1 MDTRGYE
8 APRTESAARAHYEDL
23 AGAAQ
28 TITKEVADAGTDSS
42 EAYQEFIDQSV
53 IETAQQALFG
63 SLLEVHV
70 GSQTEYD
77 TWLAEHES
85 FDATLAGTETVPSR
99 AWHPVWPTEQVVAVS
114 FQDRPDAA
122 VATVR
127 RQAFGQ
133 HYRSMLGLE

>member
-8 APRTESAARAHYEDL
+8 SPRTESAASAHYEDL
-23 AGAAQ
+23 ARAAQ

-53 IETAQQALFG
+53 IETAQQALFA

-77 TWLAEHES
+77 AWLADHDS
-85 FDATLAGTETVPSR
+85 FDATLAGTETVPRR